1 MQILAGKDDGAQVR
15 GLLGASVNR
24 NQMSKATCGGSPCA
38 EHSCKPQVP
47 VSFQD
52 HLKVT
57 GERDAR
63 RGS

>member
-38 EHSCKPQVP
+38 EHSRKFLSASRTIWKSQ
-47 VSFQD
+47 
-52 HLKVT
+52 
-57 GERDAR
+57 G
-63 RGS
+63 